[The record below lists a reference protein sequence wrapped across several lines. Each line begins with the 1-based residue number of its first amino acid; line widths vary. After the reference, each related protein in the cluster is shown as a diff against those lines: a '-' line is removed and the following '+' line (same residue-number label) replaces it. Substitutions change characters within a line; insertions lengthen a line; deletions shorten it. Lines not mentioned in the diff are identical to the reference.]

1 MTITT
6 TKSWKNY
13 MSLCRTLERNDIRY
27 NREDE
32 KLCVMCRVG
41 GNEIELSFRITIN
54 PSKMLITLYSPLPIE
69 LCNENAAD
77 MALAVCMINSTI
89 EDGLFCM
96 DIKNNL
102 LYFKMTSSF
111 YETQINDT
119 IFEYMLSA
127 SADIVDEYYPKLKML
142 ARNDEMFA
150 EN

>member
-13 MSLCRTLERNDIRY
+13 MTLCRTLDRNDIKY
-27 NREDE
+27 KREDE
-32 KLCVMCRVG
+32 KLCVICRVG
-41 GNEIELSFRITIN
+41 GNEIELSFRFTFN

-69 LCNENAAD
+69 L
-77 MALAVCMINSTI
+77 AVCMINSTL

-96 DIKNNL
+96 DLKNNL

-111 YETQINDT
+111 YETQIHDT

-127 SADIVDEYYPKLKML
+127 SADIIDEYYPKLKML
-142 ARNDEMFA
+142 AGSEEIYG

>member
-13 MSLCRTLERNDIRY
+13 MSLCRTLERNDIKY

-32 KLCVMCRVG
+32 KLCVICRVG
-41 GNEIELSFRITIN
+41 GNELSFRFTIN

-69 LCNENAAD
+69 LNNEKAAD

-89 EDGLFCM
+89 EDGSFCM
-96 DIKNNL
+96 DLINNL

-119 IFEYMLSA
+119 IFEYMLST
-127 SADIVDEYYPKLKML
+127 SADIIDEYYPKLKML
-142 ARNDEMFA
+142 AKGAEMYE

>member
-13 MSLCRTLERNDIRY
+13 MTLCRTLDRNDIKY
-27 NREDE
+27 KREDE
-32 KLCVMCRVG
+32 KLCVICRVG
-41 GNEIELSFRITIN
+41 GNEIELSFRFTFN

-69 LCNENAAD
+69 LDNKKAAG
-77 MALAVCMINSTI
+77 MALAVCMINSTL

-96 DIKNNL
+96 DLKNNL

-111 YETQINDT
+111 YETQIHDT

-127 SADIVDEYYPKLKML
+127 SADIIDEYYPKLKML
-142 ARNDEMFA
+142 AGSEEIYG